1 MGIRELKI
9 EDAEELL
16 AYFKNLVLADPE
28 RVERISDV
36 EKFGVEDEKNWIR
49 ERLEGEKEKEIFAL
63 CCEDNGRIVAQGEVE
78 RQKRWV
84 ERHVA
89 EIRFGVLPC
98 YEEQALEMVES
109 LIQKARESKIE
120 VLIYFH
126 LASQKAGLSIMKK
139 AGFSDA
145 GVLERYYKKDGKY
158 IDRIYMSL
166 IL

>member
-1 MGIRELKI
+1 MEIRELKI
-9 EDAEELL
+9 EDAEKLL

-28 RVERISDV
+28 RAERVSDV
-36 EKFGVEDEKNWIR
+36 ENFGIEDEKNWIR
-49 ERLEGEKEKEIFAL
+49 ERLEGEKEKEIFTL

-78 RQKRWV
+78 RQKRWI

-89 EIRFGVLPC
+89 EIRFGVLPG
-98 YEEQALEMVES
+98 YEEQAFEMVEF
-109 LIQKARESKIE
+109 LIRKAKENRIE
-120 VLIYFH
+120 VLVYFH
-126 LASQKAGLSIMKK
+126 LASQKAGLFIIKK

-145 GVLERYYKKDGKY
+145 GVLEKYYKKDGKY